1 MHYVV
6 YMAPQQGDPVERRYV
21 AGVIGRLGAC
31 NIQVG
36 GARAGPPRNR
46 RIHSKVCRLDG
57 WLSGVVN
64 PGRHVQKAI
73 TPRNAG
79 GSSKMTY
86 NGVPISNVSLFNTAN
101 SLSVIEGGGY

>member
-6 YMAPQQGDPVERRYV
+6 YMARQQGVPVERRDA
-21 AGVIGRLGAC
+21 AGVIGRLDAG
-31 NIQVG
+31 NIQVC
-36 GARAGPPRNR
+36 GARAGPPHNR

-64 PGRHVQKAI
+64 PKRHVQKPI

-79 GSSKMTY
+79 GRSKMIY
-86 NGVPISNVSLFNTAN
+86 NGVSVNNVSLFKTAN